1 MLEHIIAAVIL
12 EIAYLTTGL
21 TLCFIGKGLLEKGIT
36 GDFAGE
42 GQIAS
47 KKFRIVTSSPG
58 LVFLVCGLIIVF
70 TAITTQVKFSEK
82 DSIPLPKNNDSE
94 LVPLAVLAGTVRTSV
109 LAQSSPDMQFAMRQ
123 YENSLR
129 RAMANDISTAT
140 IYLTRAIVLSPE
152 LLTKA
157 LAAPELKHV
166 VRDPVFQAIVRDRFK
181 LPLEFEDNEFEDNQS
196 SLDAAILSRLRLYIV
211 QRTMNEE
218 TFENVETEISQFP
231 EHQQLETE
239 TVTVNRLLSL
249 LSKNP
254 RELLNLLENPKYS
267 WILQSDG
274 LASPLRKKLSNPFG
288 PINQNDV
295 Q

>member
-1 MLEHIIAAVIL
+1 MLVHTIAAVIL
-12 EIAYLTTGL
+12 EIAYLITGI

-129 RAMANDISTAT
+129 KAMANDISTAT

-166 VRDPVFQAIVRDRFK
+166 VRDPVFQTIVRDRFK
-181 LPLEFEDNEFEDNQS
+181 LPLEFEDNQS

-218 TFENVETEISQFP
+218 MFENVETELSQFP

-239 TVTVNRLLSL
+239 TVTANRLLSL

-254 RELLNLLENPKYS
+254 RELLNLLENPKHS

-274 LASPLRKKLSNPFG
+274 LASLLRKKLSKPFG

>member
-1 MLEHIIAAVIL
+1 MLVHTIAAVIL
-12 EIAYLTTGL
+12 EIAYLITGI

-109 LAQSSPDMQFAMRQ
+109 LVQSSPDMQFAMRQ

-166 VRDPVFQAIVRDRFK
+166 VRDPVFQTIVRDRFK
-181 LPLEFEDNEFEDNQS
+181 LPLEFEDNQS

-211 QRTMNEE
+211 KRTMNEE
-218 TFENVETEISQFP
+218 TFENVETELSQFP

-239 TVTVNRLLSL
+239 TVTANRLLSL

-274 LASPLRKKLSNPFG
+274 LASLLRKKLSNPFG